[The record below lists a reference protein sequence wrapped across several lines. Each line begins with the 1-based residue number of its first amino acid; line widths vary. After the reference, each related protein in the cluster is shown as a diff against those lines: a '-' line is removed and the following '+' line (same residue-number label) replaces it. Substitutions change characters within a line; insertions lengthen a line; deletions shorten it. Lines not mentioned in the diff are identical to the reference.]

1 MDHVDYVLVV
11 NRNWRP
17 ATRGLSFG
25 AKGLL
30 VTLVEAA
37 AFTGRQEIVVT
48 IGEIAPHLD
57 NARGRES
64 FFAWLAELRLKRLV
78 RERAP
83 GVFVI
88 APHLWC
94 LEARTAR
101 TMPRRLAAPQDPVR
115 SLS

>member
-30 VTLVEAA
+30 VTLLEAA
-37 AFTGRQEIVVT
+37 AFSGRQEIAVT

-64 FFAWLAELRLKRLV
+64 FSAWFAELRLQRLV
-78 RERAP
+78 RERGR
-83 GVFVI
+83 GVFAI
-88 APHLWC
+88 APHLWT
-94 LEARTAR
+94 LEQRMASTV
-101 TMPRRLAAPQDPVR
+101 PRRPGCEHRTVR